1 MNRRAPAPRPA
12 SSLPLTNARR
22 LQLGLPLK
30 KPHRKVDKVK
40 RSGTPPTSSVSSR
53 NFFLN
58 KSFLKHIPSFFL
70 FAPGRINCNIL
81 VNNTDSGDV
90 LGYVSPKFNDFGEYG
105 YFQPSQDG
113 ALSVTLSY
121 HPRDPSSP
129 VDIKVN
135 NGPDSTFPFF
145 GAGEYCLVLLLGEDM
160 KFLWCFIVVGYAST
174 SDDLGVGNPK

>member
-1 MNRRAPAPRPA
+1 M
-12 SSLPLTNARR
+12 
-22 LQLGLPLK
+22 
-30 KPHRKVDKVK
+30 
-40 RSGTPPTSSVSSR
+40 
-53 NFFLN
+53 N

-145 GAGEYCLVLLLGEDM
+145 GAGEYCLVFLLGEDM